1 MRGKGLCEQRS
12 QHLVRDVEL
21 KTIIEPPEGL
31 RWQEVFFQTHA
42 SAAAEERQS
51 SFHGVLVPRERLVL
65 AQACENALVVA
76 YHVFAP
82 PYAPLHRRCQVSDC
96 QGRRRLWSP
105 APQLWDC
112 GPCARLLCPRAPLS
126 RSHHPS
132 YRFTSL
138 LWAINLCNHF
148 FMQTWTMAIRWLDT
162 VEKLLR
168 PWARTP
174 MYSFHFQRLLRWMRH
189 LPRSYHVR
197 APPSH
202 VESSCHARASSFLI
216 WREEN

>member
-12 QHLVRDVEL
+12 QHLVRNVEL

-51 SFHGVLVPRERLVL
+51 SFHGVLVPRERLVP

-96 QGRRRLWSP
+96 RGRRRLWSQ

-112 GPCARLLCPRAPLS
+112 GPCARLTALVRPFPDRITLRTDSPLCFGPSIYATTSSCRPGPWRSAGWTPS
-126 RSHHPS
+126 RSSCAPGQEHRCTAS
-132 YRFTSL
+132 TSRDCCVGCATCL
-138 LWAINLCNHF
+138 GPI
-148 FMQTWTMAIRWLDT
+148 M
-162 VEKLLR
+162 
-168 PWARTP
+168 
-174 MYSFHFQRLLRWMRH
+174 
-189 LPRSYHVR
+189 
-197 APPSH
+197 
-202 VESSCHARASSFLI
+202 
-216 WREEN
+216 